1 MPCVMSRI
9 SASGAMR
16 LITPWHVPT
25 KSSRSPKSDRKV
37 MNTGAM
43 LNARGRRNGLDQAV
57 EIVTLGLGDHLQAVL
72 ACFTGGLGANRD
84 RRDLKA
90 ERGRAAPAPGD
101 DPVVAGPA
109 DFLRAGR
116 LELDQ
121 RAEHNFEPEC
131 FQPLRKRPSGVAGPS
146 HDYARTPRAGT
157 HP

>member
-1 MPCVMSRI
+1 GVLARTRAPWRTCCGGMPCVMSRI

-43 LNARGRRNGLDQAV
+43 LNARGRRDGLDQAV

-90 ERGRAAPAPGD
+90 ERGK
-101 DPVVAGPA
+101 GP
-109 DFLRAGR
+109 RCGR
-116 LELDQ
+116 G
-121 RAEHNFEPEC
+121 REHNQVAFRR
-131 FQPLRKRPSGVAGPS
+131 PLGAKRARAIEDDRVGVERFRQVRPCVL
-146 HDYARTPRAGT
+146 
-157 HP
+157 